1 MSKVKLNNRQVK
13 DCITAVKNSEDLS
26 DTKKNTI
33 ITIMRQF
40 QWDKEDGVFTDGL
53 VKQLLFDIAMEIH
66 YKQQNL
72 TDEQLVD
79 KLMNIIHNMDR
90 RRYYASEEYK
100 IDSSDFGEKTSSESE

>member
-1 MSKVKLNNRQVK
+1 MSKIKLNNRQVK
-13 DCITAVKNSEDLS
+13 DCIISVKNSDLS

-33 ITIMRQF
+33 ITIMHQF
-40 QWDKEDGVFTDGL
+40 MYDKEDGVFTDGL

-100 IDSSDFGEKTSSESE
+100 INSSDFGEKTSSESE